1 MKKYFEVEKCTH
13 HTTEILV
20 NASENMSVEIV
31 PVGCKMSHFTDAF
44 QRQLQIFIG
53 LSKVQKQL

>member
-31 PVGCKMSHFTDAF
+31 PVGCKMSHLYCCISKTTTNIYWAF
-44 QRQLQIFIG
+44 
-53 LSKVQKQL
+53 